1 MGMVIELNR
10 DASNWSEVTN
20 IVNYGKTFVSPDGK
34 RFRLIRHKK
43 AHYDE
48 NGNYKSGAQATVT
61 IELDGKEQTLTTPKL
76 KDLLNI
82 QKDLTLF
89 FMLQNPPALFDNPLE
104 FQYQ

>member
-1 MGMVIELNR
+1 MGMVIELNM
-10 DASNWSEVTN
+10 DASNGSEVTN

-61 IELDGKEQTLTTPKL
+61 IELDGKEQTFTNIFVLMK
-76 KDLLNI
+76 KFNIILNTEI
-82 QKDLTLF
+82 L
-89 FMLQNPPALFDNPLE
+89 
-104 FQYQ
+104 